1 MLKNKRFVSGI
12 ILCSVMMT
20 TLFMHSAQSAY
31 QSRFEVDTFNPAV
44 DDSPYYTTYGSQT
57 MKAWQGHMG
66 FYFDYS
72 NRPLQFVAT
81 GASSG
86 RTSVIDNLYV
96 ANLFGALSFTD
107 WFEVGLNIPIVAY
120 NDFFTDDA
128 AAQPD
133 GGGGMNDILMMAKF
147 RFVDIEKHKVGFSF
161 MPFVTLPSGD
171 VFRYMGNGT
180 VTGGGKFITDVRF
193 GDRFSI
199 ALNLGADLRDD
210 VTRNAVRIND
220 QFTYSL
226 AGNVRFGRGWEG
238 IAEIY
243 GSTVLA
249 DFFSFSNSSPLEA
262 GGGIRYNFAKSG
274 FAVDLGSTVG
284 IIDGVGA
291 PRFRAFAG
299 LRWTSPVSEPC
310 PECPP
315 PAPPPPPPDPRING
329 NKIVIWGKIYYDTDK
344 AIIKP
349 ISFPV
354 LDDVVD
360 VMQKNPQLHLVEVQG
375 HTDARASDAYNMK
388 LSQARAESAR
398 NYLISKGIDASR
410 LTAKGYGESQPIAD
424 NTSKEGMSQNRRT
437 EFVILNQD

>member
-1 MLKNKRFVSGI
+1 MMKLQRRFLALLLVVVSTVSFLI
-12 ILCSVMMT
+12 PT
-20 TLFMHSAQSAY
+20 TQAAY
-31 QSRFEVDTFNPAV
+31 QSRFEVDTFDPAV
-44 DDSPYYTTYGSQT
+44 DDSDYYTTYGSQT

-81 GASSG
+81 GAAVG
-86 RTSVIDNLYV
+86 RQSVIDNLFV

-107 WFEVGLNIPIVAY
+107 WFEAGLNIPVVAF
-120 NDFFTDDA
+120 NEFFTDDA

-133 GGGGMNDILMMAKF
+133 SGGGMNDIMMMMKF
-147 RFVDIEKHKVGFSF
+147 RFVDIDKHKVGFSF
-161 MPFVTLPSGD
+161 MPYFTLPTGD
-171 VFRYMGNGT
+171 VVRYMGNGA
-180 VTGGGKFITDVRF
+180 VTGGARLITDF
-193 GDRFSI
+193 KIADRFSM
-199 ALNLGADLRDD
+199 ALNLGMLMRDD

-220 QFTYSL
+220 QFTYNL
-226 AGNVRFGRGWEG
+226 AGNLRFGRGWEA
-238 IAEIY
+238 IAEVY
-243 GSTVLA
+243 GSTVLS
-249 DFFSFSNSSPLEA
+249 DFFSFTNSSPLEA

-274 FAVDLGSTVG
+274 FAVDVGGTVG

-299 LRWTSPVSEPC
+299 LRWTAPISEPC

-315 PAPPPPPPDPRING
+315 PAPPPDPRING

-344 AIIKP
+344 ATIKP

-360 VMQKNPQLHLVEVQG
+360 VMQKNPQLTLVEVQG
-375 HTDARASDAYNMK
+375 HTDARASDEYNMK

-398 NYLISKGIDASR
+398 NYLISKGVDASR
-410 LTAKGYGESQPIAD
+410 LTARGYGETQPIAD
-424 NTSKEGMSQNRRT
+424 NTTKEGMSQNRRT
-437 EFVILNQD
+437 EFIILQQ